1 MPLRSYIY
9 RYKNLLNFYVLR
21 YFSGGITPYGYTQV
35 PHMIRAILLEC
46 RMAEQASWKREW
58 RTVLLT
64 ILVYAGFFYAA
75 TEVYMISALLAF
87 SLMVLC
93 MTLHFLIYDEALH
106 GHPNRN
112 PLINALLV
120 FPSLSLLVP
129 Y

>member
-1 MPLRSYIY
+1 
-9 RYKNLLNFYVLR
+9 
-21 YFSGGITPYGYTQV
+21 
-35 PHMIRAILLEC
+35 MIRAILLEC
-46 RMAEQASWKREW
+46 EMAEQGRWKREW

-93 MTLHFLIYDEALH
+93 MTLHSLLYHEALH

-112 PLINALLV
+112 PFINALLV